1 MMRRSTQGVFTG
13 WHMLAVMVAFFG
25 VIIAVN
31 LTMAF
36 LANRSWTGFVVQNTY
51 VASQE
56 FNAKAA
62 AARKQ
67 AALGWSG
74 DLTIRDGQPR
84 YALADRE
91 GRPVALTAVTLKF
104 MRPVDD
110 REDQLVTLARD
121 GDGTFT
127 TDLRVADGM
136 WLVEVAAEAG
146 LEAPY
151 RETRRI
157 RVIEGGAS

>member
-1 MMRRSTQGVFTG
+1 MKRSTQGVFTG

-36 LANRSWTGFVVQNTY
+36 LASKSWTGFVVQNTY
-51 VASQE
+51 VASQQ

-62 AARKQ
+62 AARRQ

-74 DLTIRDGQPR
+74 DFSIRDGRTR
-84 YALADRE
+84 YSLADRE
-91 GRPVALTAVTLKF
+91 GRPVALTGVTLKF

-110 REDQLVTLARD
+110 REDRLVTLVRD
-121 GDGTFT
+121 GDGSFSTGEA
-127 TDLRVADGM
+127 VADGA
-136 WLVEVAAEAG
+136 WLVEVTAEAG
-146 LEAPY
+146 RDEPY

-157 RVIEGGAS
+157 RVVQGEAS